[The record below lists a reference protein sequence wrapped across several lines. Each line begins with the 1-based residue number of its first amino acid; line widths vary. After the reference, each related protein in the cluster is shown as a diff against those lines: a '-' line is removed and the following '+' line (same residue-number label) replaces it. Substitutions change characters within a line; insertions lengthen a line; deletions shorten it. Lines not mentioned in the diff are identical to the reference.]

1 MKEKELLFIIREEVN
16 INVTRGWIMVVV
28 FLCKNNI
35 FNSSSATWL
44 KRYRKKMEHLSIF
57 SFLVRDR
64 RNTLSY
70 PKNVRILCLYYK
82 VTFSKMLNFHTL
94 NFLIE
99 FLILVTTALSNFD
112 RCLLRFAV
120 HKTGVSVM
128 KYFSYWNVI
137 KYFFAWLWVD
147 LFLKV
152 HIKQTAVMFSLLQLS
167 QIRYNLK
174 VHYH

>member
-1 MKEKELLFIIREEVN
+1 MTKTLQEENGTSVNLFFPGPRQEKYII
-16 INVTRGWIMVVV
+16 I
-28 FLCKNNI
+28 
-35 FNSSSATWL
+35 SQ
-44 KRYRKKMEHLSIF
+44 
-57 SFLVRDR
+57 
-64 RNTLSY
+64 
-70 PKNVRILCLYYK
+70 NVRILCLYYK

-99 FLILVTTALSNFD
+99 CLILVTTALSNFD